1 MIDNITI
8 TILLI
13 LLAWWNG
20 KIITWQQAKAAG
32 KYVKAKRY
40 SKQWHSIGKWWR
52 IVLALYFVGYLN
64 RNEYIELF
72 TTFTWGNFFYLFGN
86 GLWVLNLS
94 YTIYDLIINLTM
106 RAFNPNIK
114 LSYIDDKNFNAFTL
128 KYLGKKGTWIFRIIL
143 IVINI
148 LIFAL

>member
-1 MIDNITI
+1 
-8 TILLI
+8 
-13 LLAWWNG
+13 
-20 KIITWQQAKAAG
+20 
-32 KYVKAKRY
+32 
-40 SKQWHSIGKWWR
+40 
-52 IVLALYFVGYLN
+52 
-64 RNEYIELF
+64 
-72 TTFTWGNFFYLFGN
+72 
-86 GLWVLNLS
+86 
-94 YTIYDLIINLTM
+94 M